1 MKCRPARKLLSL
13 SAGLFAL
20 ALASLAQDLEQQQ
33 PVPKITANVKEVL
46 VPVIVTDAKGH
57 HISGL
62 KRSDFQVS
70 EDGVPQQIVS
80 FRTTVDAAAAEAAPE
95 TGPAAV
101 APAGTAAKPAPRPAP
116 ASSPVRHTYLICI
129 DTLHSSFASFGRVK
143 DALLKSLR
151 QERGTDTQYALMA
164 LGRDLAVVKDST
176 TDAAAIVAAIASKSF
191 AKMIQTSEAAN
202 TAIALQQFGALM
214 QSYCS
219 VCACDS
225 NGATGY
231 KGTSQGAQSDGPGC
245 PAVKGRVKAFL
256 FSFEERTYLL
266 NRNFLR
272 QLNELVRAT
281 ASMPTSRT
289 IIFISDG
296 FNRFPGRELYG
307 IVQGFAPHDH
317 TFQFPSKDTES
328 ELQTILRVATG
339 YDVKFYTLD
348 SRGVYSS
355 AFSAGGTFDASTA
368 FSTTPAQMDARNVP
382 TEATS
387 TIEAVDRQGASVA
400 RENADAMAQ
409 LAHETGGLFFQNSN
423 DLPKGITRA
432 LSDTR
437 EYYVLAYVPKN
448 DAPDGKYRKIKVDV
462 NGGDKIQVNA
472 KAGYWAPEK

>member
-1 MKCRPARKLLSL
+1 MQNS
-13 SAGLFAL
+13 
-20 ALASLAQDLEQQQ
+20 
-33 PVPKITANVKEVL
+33 VPPIIANVKEVL
-46 VPVIVTDAKGH
+46 VPVIVTDPKGH
-57 HISGL
+57 HVGNL
-62 KRSDFQVS
+62 KRSDFKVS
-70 EDGVPQQIVS
+70 EDGVPQEIVS
-80 FRTTVDAAAAEAAPE
+80 FRTTVDASASETVPAPGAAAI
-95 TGPAAV
+95 
-101 APAGTAAKPAPRPAP
+101 APAGNPLKPSPRPAP
-116 ASSPVRHTYLICI
+116 RSSAVRRSYLICI
-129 DTLHSSFASFGRVK
+129 DTLHSSFASFGRVR

-151 QERGTDTQYALMA
+151 QEQGTDTQYALMA
-164 LGRDLAVVKDST
+164 LGRDLTVVKDST
-176 TDAAAIVAAIASKSF
+176 TDVTVIVAAIASKSF
-191 AKMIQTSEAAN
+191 AKMIQTSEAAS
-202 TAIALQQFGALM
+202 TAIALQQFRALM
-214 QSYCS
+214 QNYCS

-328 ELQTILRVATG
+328 ELQAILKAATG

-368 FSTTPAQMDARNVP
+368 YSSTPAQMDARNVP
-382 TEATS
+382 TEATATMDS
-387 TIEAVDRQGASVA
+387 VDRQGASVA

-432 LSDTR
+432 LTDTR
-437 EYYVLAYVPKN
+437 EYYLLAYVPKN
-448 DAPDGKYRKIKVDV
+448 EAPDGKYRKIKVEV
-462 NGGDKIQVNA
+462 NGGDRFQVNA